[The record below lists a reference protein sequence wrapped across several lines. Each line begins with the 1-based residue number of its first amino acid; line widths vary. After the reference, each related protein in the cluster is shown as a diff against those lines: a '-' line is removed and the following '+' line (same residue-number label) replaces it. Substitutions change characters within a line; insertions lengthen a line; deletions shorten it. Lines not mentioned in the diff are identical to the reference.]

1 MLNSLLRFAHR
12 QDAEEIGRQHAA
24 LMRFHLQ
31 LYVLNLLVYGIP
43 LAFLPWWIP
52 LTLALVDT
60 AAEHASLRL
69 SDRLDP
75 ARNPGRYLGVLLAVV
90 VTEAAYMTQVALLW
104 QLADPYAKALAT
116 ALATLA
122 LLQATSMRAIHLPNA
137 LTAVS
142 VIAVA
147 ALIALAC
154 EWRQSPDLTRLA
166 AELVGVG
173 GTLWFVIM
181 TLTSNHTLH
190 DEMARDGQ
198 AAMAADRAK
207 SRFLAQMSHE
217 LRTPLNAILGLG
229 HAEMTAERDPG
240 RRERL
245 ELVVSSAR
253 GLAVILD
260 DILDL
265 SAIEE
270 GRMPLRPRVTD
281 PAAEIRSAAA
291 LYRPFFAAA
300 GLELAVSIAPEVPP
314 AAALD
319 AQRLRQCLAN
329 LLSNA
334 LKHTRSGGVQI
345 AAAMPAPHLMAIEVS
360 DTGPG
365 VPAEEAERIFEPF
378 RQGSSSTSGSGL
390 GLSISRALARA
401 MGGDLRLMPASDGA
415 RFRLTLAVTPQEIA
429 PRRNPEPA
437 PGGARYPGA
446 RVLVVDDIAT
456 NRLVARAHLTLYGL
470 RCEEAGDGETALA
483 RIAADPPDLV
493 LLDLSMPGI
502 DGHETLRRLRAMPPP
517 ASRIRVVA
525 MTADATAQTASRQE
539 VLGFDGYLIKPLTPE
554 AVGQIL
560 TDHFGQV
567 RRPRLLP

>member
-31 LYVLNLLVYGIP
+31 LYVLNLLVYGLP
-43 LAFLPWWIP
+43 MAFLPWWIP
-52 LTLALVDT
+52 LSLAVVDT

-75 ARNPGRYLGVLLAVV
+75 ARHPGRYLGVLLAVV
-90 VTEAAYMTQVALLW
+90 VTEAAYMTQVAMLW

-116 ALATLA
+116 GLATLA
-122 LLQATSMRAIHLPNA
+122 LLQSTSMRAIHLPHA
-137 LTAVS
+137 MTAVW

-173 GTLWFVIM
+173 GALWFVIM

-190 DEMARDGQ
+190 DEMARDRQ
-198 AAMAADRAK
+198 AALAADRAK

-229 HAEMTAERDPG
+229 HAEMTAEPDPG

-291 LYRPFFAAA
+291 LYRQFFAAA
-300 GLELAVSIAPEVPP
+300 GLELEVTIAPEVPP

-334 LKHTRSGGVQI
+334 LKHTRSGGVRI
-345 AAAMPAPHLMAIEVS
+345 AAAMPAPHLLAIEVS

-401 MGGDLRLMPASDGA
+401 MGGDLRLMPGA
-415 RFRLTLAVTPQEIA
+415 R
-429 PRRNPEPA
+429 RRALSPDA
-437 PGGARYPGA
+437 GRHAAGDRQSAQPGA
-446 RVLVVDDIAT
+446 RPG
-456 NRLVARAHLTLYGL
+456 RRALSG
-470 RCEEAGDGETALA
+470 RAGAGG
-483 RIAADPPDLV
+483 R
-493 LLDLSMPGI
+493 
-502 DGHETLRRLRAMPPP
+502 
-517 ASRIRVVA
+517 
-525 MTADATAQTASRQE
+525 
-539 VLGFDGYLIKPLTPE
+539 
-554 AVGQIL
+554 
-560 TDHFGQV
+560 
-567 RRPRLLP
+567 